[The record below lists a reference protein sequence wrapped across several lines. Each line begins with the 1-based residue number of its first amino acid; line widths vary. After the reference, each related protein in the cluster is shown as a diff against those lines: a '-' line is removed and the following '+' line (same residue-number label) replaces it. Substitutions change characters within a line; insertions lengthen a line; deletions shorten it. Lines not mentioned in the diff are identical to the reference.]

1 MFIARGV
8 KWHEYPMSRVI
19 YSRASWVL
27 ESSWYSHTGQTDE
40 TERNVDLWHSN
51 TNASQ
56 TAWRY
61 INITGTRYLVPW
73 SLCCFMSES
82 ALQNYNVNVV
92 HLESLKIGNCYH
104 RLYTMQLINVL
115 VYRLF
120 YNLILAINLGGFNL
134 QDIIFTM
141 NRFVLNWRELIIQG
155 LKKIF
160 SLSRINAIN
169 QTEKNESCLIGLFN
183 WNNIGWIWW
192 HTYIDNIG

>member
-1 MFIARGV
+1 MKLFKTFNIFIKQNVFIARGV

-82 ALQNYNVNVV
+82 ALQCKCSALRVAKNRKLLSQAV
-92 HLESLKIGNCYH
+92 HHATNKRTRI
-104 RLYTMQLINVL
+104 
-115 VYRLF
+115 F
-120 YNLILAINLGGFNL
+120 YNLIHAINVGGFNL

-141 NRFVLNWRELIIQG
+141 NRWF
-155 LKKIF
+155 
-160 SLSRINAIN
+160 
-169 QTEKNESCLIGLFN
+169 
-183 WNNIGWIWW
+183 
-192 HTYIDNIG
+192 